1 MVYLWSDW
9 GMGDSENRNRN
20 YAEQSSCDLLR
31 IDRDHLDDEV
41 DLHPLTNQV
50 SSQKSCVYIITCY
63 KPVIDIFVNR
73 AAL

>member
-31 IDRDHLDDEV
+31 IDRDHRDDEV

-50 SSQKSCVYIITCY
+50 SLSNLMFNIITC
-63 KPVIDIFVNR
+63 FVLN
-73 AAL
+73 L